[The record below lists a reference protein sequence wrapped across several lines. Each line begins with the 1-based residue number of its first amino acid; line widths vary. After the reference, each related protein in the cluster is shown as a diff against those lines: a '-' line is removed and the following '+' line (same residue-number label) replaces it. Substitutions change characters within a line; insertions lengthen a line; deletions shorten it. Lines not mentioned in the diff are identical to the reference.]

1 MWVPTSV
8 TVRTARLGPAFQP
21 QGSLISWSLCA
32 CFLCEGDPIIQHLQR
47 LALVL
52 WSYLHSWGRGPM
64 RAALRPSAKG
74 DKAAPRPACCVYC
87 EEGPERRQ
95 RFCYTTRPSQTRLSR
110 SARVHAEN
118 VCCTVVTTA
127 LTQEPGH
134 GLDILS
140 HLSKQI
146 TTHTRHKT
154 LQGH

>member
-1 MWVPTSV
+1 MGAHICHGEDCPAGPSLPTPGEPDLMVPLCLLPL
-8 TVRTARLGPAFQP
+8 RGRPHYPAP
-21 QGSLISWSLCA
+21 STTCPG
-32 CFLCEGDPIIQHLQR
+32 
-47 LALVL
+47 ALVL
-52 WSYLHSWGRGPM
+52 SAQLG
-64 RAALRPSAKG
+64 ARPHESCSATLTRR
-74 DKAAPRPACCVYC
+74 DEAAPRPACCVYC